1 MSQAV
6 PVVYLLHGEDDFG
19 IAEFIRA
26 MLSRLGDPAMADMN
40 TTRLDASAGLESIRA
55 AASAVPFLAPRRVV
69 IVEDFGART
78 KSAEDREKFI
88 ALLESLPQSTALVL
102 VENKSLTDNHWL
114 LKWARGAKDRAY
126 TRSYGIPQGAQMADW
141 IRKYAAEQGGEISFQ
156 AASLLA
162 ESVQDVP
169 RMAVM
174 EVDKLLAYVN
184 YQRPV
189 DVDDVEAAAVFS
201 AGQGDYFAF
210 LDAIAAHNGR
220 RAMDMLEK
228 LLDERDA
235 IGLFFSLVGHFRL
248 VLQAR
253 EIYENGGQADTV
265 AKVLKIHPFRAR
277 KMIEQARTLP
287 LPVLEAMYLRLQ
299 RLDLEIKTGQVQPQ
313 LALETLVMELSSR
326 VN

>member
-6 PVVYLLHGEDDFG
+6 PVIYLLHGEDDFG
-19 IAEFIRA
+19 IAEFIRS
-26 MLSRLGDPAMADMN
+26 MLSKMGDPSMAEMN
-40 TTRLDASAGLESIRA
+40 TTRLGAGADLESIRA

-69 IVEDFGART
+69 IVEDAAGKY
-78 KSAEDREKFI
+78 KSAEGQGKFI
-88 ALLESLPQSTALVL
+88 ALLESLPQTTALVL
-102 VENKSLTDNHWL
+102 VEPKSLSDKNWL
-114 LKWARGAKDRAY
+114 LKWAQRAADRAY
-126 TRSYGIPQGAQMADW
+126 IRSYAVPQGAQMADW

-162 ESVQDVP
+162 ESAQDAP
-169 RMAVM
+169 RMAVL
-174 EVDKLLAYVN
+174 EVEKLLAYVN

-189 DVDDVEAAAVFS
+189 DVDDVEAAAAFTS
-201 AGQGDYFAF
+201 GQGDYFAF
-210 LDAIAAHNGR
+210 LDAIAARNGR

-265 AKVLKIHPFRAR
+265 AQVLKIHPFRAR
-277 KMIEQARTLP
+277 KMVEQARTLP
-287 LPVLEAMYLRLQ
+287 LPVLESMYLRLQ
-299 RLDLEIKTGQVQPQ
+299 QLDFEIKTGQVQPQ
-313 LALETLVMELSSR
+313 LALETMVAELSTRS
-326 VN
+326 N

>member
-1 MSQAV
+1 MAQAV

-26 MLSRLGDPAMADMN
+26 MLAKMGDSSMAELN
-40 TTRLDASAGLESIRA
+40 TTRLDAGADLEAVRA

-69 IVEDFGART
+69 IVENTAARY
-78 KSAEDREKFI
+78 KSGEDQEKFI

-102 VENKSLTDNHWL
+102 VETKSLSDKNWL
-114 LKWARGAKDRAY
+114 LKWAARSADRAY
-126 TRSYGIPQGAQMADW
+126 IRSYAVPQGAQMADW
-141 IRKYAAEQGGEISFQ
+141 IRKYAAELGGEISFQ

-162 ESVQDVP
+162 ESAQDVP
-169 RMAVM
+169 RMAAL

-189 DVDDVEAAAVFS
+189 DVDDVEAAAAFTS
-201 AGQGDYFAF
+201 GQGDYFAF

-265 AKVLKIHPFRAR
+265 AQVLKIHPFRAR
-277 KMIEQARTLP
+277 KMVEQARTLP
-287 LPVLEAMYLRLQ
+287 LPALESMYVRLQ
-299 RLDLEIKTGQVQPQ
+299 QLDFEIKTGQVQPQ
-313 LALETLVMELSSR
+313 LALETMVAELSTR
-326 VN
+326 PN